1 MFRRDLE
8 MDQVSIVTQL
18 FEKLSAKEKSEFL
31 DYLNSR
37 NSETEIPETESIE
50 DLILKHSKHPMPDRR
65 ECPHC
70 NGIYIVKYGRNGT
83 V

>member
-1 MFRRDLE
+1 

-50 DLILKHSKHPMPDRR
+50 
-65 ECPHC
+65 C
-70 NGIYIVKYGRNGT
+70 T
-83 V
+83 